1 LSGNLEFN
9 RRARSTRPFGGSN
22 IMINRASLHVWFS
35 LSLAIVAAATALTSW
50 NLLRVMNGIQNAGSS
65 GLLPV
70 GRGIAEANQ
79 PLIAALYL
87 GIACA
92 VVTII
97 AYVRSSNN
105 YPPAWL
111 PLAVSAIAV
120 IPLLIAWVAESL
132 MLNALPSS
140 REGVVANV
148 VLIQRLLMTALGAG
162 VVLSLA
168 LLLVPMLRVSSSAA
182 PRRTIVAV
190 CVVVT
195 AFIIAVIALHLR
207 NAWLNG
213 FYAQL

>member
-1 LSGNLEFN
+1 MTN
-9 RRARSTRPFGGSN
+9 RT
-22 IMINRASLHVWFS
+22 SLRVWFS
-35 LSLAIVAAATALTSW
+35 LSLAVVAAATALTSW
-50 NLLRVMNGIQNAGSS
+50 NLLRVLRGVQNAGSS

-105 YPPAWL
+105 SPPAWL
-111 PLAVSAIAV
+111 LLAVSAVAV
-120 IPLLIAWVAESL
+120 VPLLIVWVAESL

-140 REGVVANV
+140 RDGVVANV
-148 VLIQRLLMTALGAG
+148 VLIQRLLLAALGAG
-162 VVLSLA
+162 VVLSLL
-168 LLLVPMLRVSSSAA
+168 LLLVPTVRVSSSAA
-182 PRRTIVAV
+182 PRRTAVAV

-195 AFIIAVIALHLR
+195 AFIIAVVALHLR

-213 FYAQL
+213 LYAQL